1 MYQKATLQKE
11 DCWPPMRKV
20 TFINLA
26 LLKSDKLTL
35 GDDYTLMTIQRSADD
50 IVSKKKKIGYNE
62 LFSHLDSGVRILVEG
77 RPGCGKTTLMNKVS
91 VDWANK
97 KILKDI
103 SLLLLVPLRRFR
115 NKPEVKLEDILQLY
129 DTGHLGHAVG
139 EEVSN
144 SGGKGVC
151 IVFDGIDEYPQSLI
165 PGNFVLEVLAG
176 RMLPNSVVTA
186 SSRPAAAHD
195 IRQYAT
201 QRVEILGFL
210 RPEIQQY
217 IQEHYEGKD
226 DKVKSL
232 FTYLQRHPNIRH
244 MCYLPL
250 HLAMVVYLNDNLETG
265 SLPHTE
271 TDIYNKFMLH
281 TLLLNMR
288 KLGITC
294 SKLNDIKQLPSGTLE
309 IFWNI
314 CRLAYIATV
323 QSEQIFAKDEIQ
335 EHIGSREFRVT
346 SLGLLTEDRLLVEQ
360 GLEETYS
367 FAHLTFQEF
376 LAAYHLTELPD
387 AEQLKAAEEHGGDRH
402 MRVMWK
408 FYCGLTK
415 LSGDVAT
422 SVLHVLL
429 QQDEMDPLLLSHSI
443 HESQNKIACCEL
455 ISSMSGELRISD
467 EVLTPV
473 DSVAV
478 AYCMQN
484 ALYTLTKVGF
494 QSCYL
499 GDEEL
504 QVLTSECSHPLVNV
518 KCLRY

>member
-1 MYQKATLQKE
+1 
-11 DCWPPMRKV
+11 MRKV

-26 LLKSDKLTL
+26 LLKAEKLTFS
-35 GDDYTLMTIQRSADD
+35 DDYTLMTIQRSADD

-62 LFSHLDSGVRILVEG
+62 LFDSLDSGVRILVEG

-91 VDWANK
+91 LDWANK

-103 SLLLLVPLRRFR
+103 SLLLLVPLRRFH
-115 NKPEVKLEDILQLY
+115 NKPEVKLDDILQLY
-129 DTGHLGHAVG
+129 DTGHLCHAVG

-201 QRVEILGFL
+201 QRVEVLGFL

-217 IQEHYEGKD
+217 IQEHYEGRD
-226 DKVKSL
+226 DKVKGLS
-232 FTYLQRHPNIRH
+232 TYLQHHPNIRP

-288 KLGITC
+288 KLGMTC
-294 SKLNDIKQLPSGTLE
+294 SKLSDIKQLPL
-309 IFWNI
+309 
-314 CRLAYIATV
+314 
-323 QSEQIFAKDEIQ
+323 
-335 EHIGSREFRVT
+335 
-346 SLGLLTEDRLLVEQ
+346 
-360 GLEETYS
+360 
-367 FAHLTFQEF
+367 HL
-376 LAAYHLTELPD
+376 
-387 AEQLKAAEEHGGDRH
+387 
-402 MRVMWK
+402 
-408 FYCGLTK
+408 
-415 LSGDVAT
+415 
-422 SVLHVLL
+422 
-429 QQDEMDPLLLSHSI
+429 
-443 HESQNKIACCEL
+443 
-455 ISSMSGELRISD
+455 
-467 EVLTPV
+467 
-473 DSVAV
+473 
-478 AYCMQN
+478 
-484 ALYTLTKVGF
+484 
-494 QSCYL
+494 
-499 GDEEL
+499 
-504 QVLTSECSHPLVNV
+504 
-518 KCLRY
+518 